1 MSKKLS
7 KSITVYF
14 SYKQRK
20 KEIPENIKNL
30 KYLILDNYKKY
41 DMEILFMIEFKKE
54 NFIPYDINL
63 LLEYEKLELFNNI
76 EKQKKLLKVVHNINQ
91 NKSFIGYSIN
101 FNNLDNID
109 LIYQKLDQQ
118 IEIFYKEIEE
128 YNKYFKEENKCFF
141 ERALLELEI
150 KDF

>member
-14 SYKQRK
+14 PYTQRK
-20 KEIPENIKNL
+20 KEISENIKNL
-30 KYLILDNYKKY
+30 KYIILGNYKKY

-76 EKQKKLLKVVHNINQ
+76 ERQKKLLKVVNNINQ
-91 NKSFIGYSIN
+91 NKFFIGYRIN

-141 ERALLELEI
+141 ERSLLELQM